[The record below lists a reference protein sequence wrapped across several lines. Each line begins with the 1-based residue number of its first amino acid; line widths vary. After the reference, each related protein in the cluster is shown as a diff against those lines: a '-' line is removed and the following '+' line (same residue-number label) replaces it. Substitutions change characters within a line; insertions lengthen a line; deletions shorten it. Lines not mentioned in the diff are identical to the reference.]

1 MSENARTRWQARYEK
16 SRVREVDFTT
26 LSGLELEPAY
36 GTDDSEW
43 PGEFP
48 FTRGLYPTGYRG
60 RSWTIRQFAGFGNAQ
75 QTNERY
81 RMILGR
87 GGGGLSVAFDMPTLM
102 GRDSDDPK
110 SLGEVGHCGVA
121 IDSAADMEVLFD
133 GIDLGDVTTSMTI
146 SGPAVPV
153 FCMMIVAAERAGVD
167 TGKLN
172 GTLQT
177 DIFKEYIAQK
187 EWIFGPE
194 PHLRLIGDLME
205 YCAEKIPAYKP
216 LSVSGYHIR
225 EAGST
230 AAQELAFTLADGFG
244 YVELGLS
251 RGLDVDVFAPG
262 LSFFFDAHVDFFEE
276 IAKFRAARRIWAR
289 WMRDVYGATTDK
301 AQWLRFHTQTA
312 GVSLTAQQPYNNV
325 VRTGIEAL
333 SAVLGGTN
341 SLHTN
346 ALDETLALPSEQAAE
361 IALRTQQVIMEET
374 GVVNVA
380 DPLGGSWYVEALT
393 DRIEAEANAIFDQIL
408 AMGGSTAHLRPARAD
423 RRGRRSRRVARSPAG
438 SCAASRTAGSC
449 PRSPRR
455 RSSTRSSLEKGE
467 KRIVGVNCHTESVTH
482 DLEILRV
489 SHEVEVEQVRV
500 LAARRQAARRRGRD
514 GGAGRMVDGGARRR
528 EHDRAD
534 ARRGARRGDAR
545 RDLRR
550 AAGRVGRVP
559 RTGPVLSR
567 RRRSL
572 GLAHDAAAV
581 LPPGRDRPVRPQA
594 PAPQPAAGGTRGRR
608 PAAGGSSYAVEVTEE
623 NFQATIESSMTAPV
637 LLVFYSPTRMPESQQ
652 LADDL
657 VDAVDGVRGPV
668 PGRPGR
674 HRRRAGDRAGDADP
688 VDPAGG
694 RGPRR
699 PSGAADPGRA
709 AARRAALRAD
719 HQVMQQLTAQGMT
732 GRHQP
737 RVGRP
742 STPTATASPTSTR
755 ATPPPRTRSAT
766 VTSTARS
773 RSTRSSSTPTP
784 PTPRPPPAWRWPRS
798 CSAPRASTSTP
809 PGAAAAA
816 NPDDV
821 DAQTMVADL
830 DMLGGHVEDAF
841 NRLIELVRRT
851 SGDDRNQ
858 AREHLLGLFGAV
870 GNDDPRVL
878 KGRQSLASALF

>member
-1 MSENARTRWQARYEK
+1 MSENARTRWQARYDK
-16 SRVREVDFTT
+16 SRVRETDFTT
-26 LSGLELEPAY
+26 LSGVELEPAY
-36 GTDDSEW
+36 GTDESEW

-60 RSWTIRQFAGFGNAQ
+60 RAWTIRQFAGFGNAQ

-102 GRDSDDPK
+102 GHDSDAAV

-121 IDSAADMEVLFD
+121 IDSAADMEILFD

-167 TGKLN
+167 TSKLN

-187 EWIFGPE
+187 EWLFTPE

-205 YCAEKIPAYKP
+205 YCVENIPAYKP

-251 RGLDVDVFAPG
+251 RGLDVDLFAPG

-289 WMRDVYGATTDK
+289 WLRDVYGAKTEK

-393 DRIEAEANAIFDQIL
+393 DKIEAEANEIFDKIL
-408 AMGGSTAHLRPARAD
+408 SMGGSTLTSAQPEQIAEAVGRGEWLVTRGLLRGIEDGWFMSEIAEAAFKYQ
-423 RRGRRSRRVARSPAG
+423 VA
-438 SCAASRTAGSC
+438 
-449 PRSPRR
+449 
-455 RSSTRSSLEKGE
+455 LEKGE
-467 KRIVGVNCHTESVTH
+467 KRIVGVNCHEESVTH

-500 LAARRQAARRRGRD
+500 LAGPPPGSRRRRRD
-514 GGAGRMVDGGARRR
+514 GRAGPAGRGRARRR

-534 ARRGARRGDAR
+534 ARRVPGRGDAG

-550 AAGRVGRVP
+550 AAGRVRGVP
-559 RTGPVLSR
+559 GTRPVLS
-567 RRRSL
+567 
-572 GLAHDAAAV
+572 
-581 LPPGRDRPVRPQA
+581 P
-594 PAPQPAAGGTRGRR
+594 
-608 PAAGGSSYAVEVTEE
+608 
-623 NFQATIESSMTAPV
+623 SM
-637 LLVFYSPTRMPESQQ
+637 
-652 LADDL
+652 
-657 VDAVDGVRGPV
+657 
-668 PGRPGR
+668 
-674 HRRRAGDRAGDADP
+674 
-688 VDPAGG
+688 
-694 RGPRR
+694 
-699 PSGAADPGRA
+699 
-709 AARRAALRAD
+709 
-719 HQVMQQLTAQGMT
+719 
-732 GRHQP
+732 
-737 RVGRP
+737 
-742 STPTATASPTSTR
+742 
-755 ATPPPRTRSAT
+755 SA
-766 VTSTARS
+766 
-773 RSTRSSSTPTP
+773 
-784 PTPRPPPAWRWPRS
+784 
-798 CSAPRASTSTP
+798 
-809 PGAAAAA
+809 
-816 NPDDV
+816 
-821 DAQTMVADL
+821 
-830 DMLGGHVEDAF
+830 
-841 NRLIELVRRT
+841 
-851 SGDDRNQ
+851 
-858 AREHLLGLFGAV
+858 
-870 GNDDPRVL
+870 
-878 KGRQSLASALF
+878 